1 MLPTFQC
8 GLKIVSATA
17 VPPRRDGDPR
27 LNVYHAE
34 LEDNASVK
42 VSIAHPV
49 RDPTVDVLQPRG
61 ARVKVF
67 GDFKIVRTTFFVTA
81 TSLVL
86 VNDDEQLATPA
97 VDPAIDPALLALDEH
112 AVAHWPILVF
122 DGVVIAQ
129 DTSPRAAAILAVIC
143 LNPHGT
149 WPRERVYMDCIFDCT
164 TPHLTNMAS
173 LLESNDYVVV
183 SGVLTGVVDDR
194 FTFEVHD
201 VRFDQDHVPCTAQG
215 VLRENSLLRSFGGDA
230 CVWLSEVIDAEIER
244 RPTEADP
251 GAA

>member
-8 GLKIVSATA
+8 CLKIISATA
-17 VPPRRDGDPR
+17 VPPRRDGDPC

-34 LEDNASVK
+34 PEDNASVK
-42 VSIAHPV
+42 VSIAHVV

-61 ARVKVF
+61 ARVNVF
-67 GDFKIVRTTFFVTA
+67 GDFKIVRSTFFVTA

-86 VNDDEQLATPA
+86 ANADEQPATPA
-97 VDPAIDPALLALDEH
+97 VNPAIDPALLALDEH

-129 DTSPRAAAILAVIC
+129 DTAPRVSAILAVIC
-143 LNPHGT
+143 LNRRGN
-149 WPRERVYMDCIFDCT
+149 WPRESVYMDCIFDYT
-164 TPHLTNMAS
+164 TPHLANMMA

-183 SGVLTGVVDDR
+183 SGVLTGIVDER

-201 VRFDQDHVPCTAQG
+201 VRFDEDHMPCTAQG
-215 VLRENSLLRSFGGDA
+215 VIRENAILRGFGGDA
-230 CVWLSEVIDAEIER
+230 CLWLAEVIDAER
-244 RPTEADP
+244 LREAEQ
-251 GAA
+251 